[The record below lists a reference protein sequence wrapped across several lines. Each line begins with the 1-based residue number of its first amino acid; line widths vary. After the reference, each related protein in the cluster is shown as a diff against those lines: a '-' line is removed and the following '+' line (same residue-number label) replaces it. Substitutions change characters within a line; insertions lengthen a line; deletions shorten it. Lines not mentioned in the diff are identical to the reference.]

1 MIIPREIQSSIASKA
16 PPRAVVLLGGRRVG
30 KTTLLE
36 EIAARDNV
44 SFYNGDNPE
53 DIERLQMRSAGDVA
67 SVLSQGDTIVIDE
80 AQRFPDIG
88 LTLKRLVHANEKAQ
102 KQVRIFATGRSTSVF
117 PKKQTVSIDKEFAP
131 CHNARL
137 STQVKACVRVCPAPG
152 QGLAPGTAHIPLI

>member
-1 MIIPREIQSSIASKA
+1 MLIPREIQPFIVSQT
-16 PPRAVVLLGGRRVG
+16 PPKAVVLLGGRRVG

-67 SVLSQGDTIVIDE
+67 SVLSQGDTIAIDE

-88 LTLKRLVHANEKAQ
+88 LTLKRLVDANDKGA
-102 KQVRIFATGRSTSVF
+102 KTGAHLCNRLLLAGSGKGSEGIGRWQACH
-117 PKKQTVSIDKEFAP
+117 PAP
-131 CHNARL
+131 LA
-137 STQVKACVRVCPAPG
+137 AVRVG
-152 QGLAPGTAHIPLI
+152 GGLA